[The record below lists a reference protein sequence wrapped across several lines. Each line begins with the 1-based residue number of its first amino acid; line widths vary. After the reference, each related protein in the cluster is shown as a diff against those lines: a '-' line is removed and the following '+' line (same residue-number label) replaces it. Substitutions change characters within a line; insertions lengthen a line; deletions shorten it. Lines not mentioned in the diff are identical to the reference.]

1 MVTLALSNT
10 DVRENTGSL
19 QVLTLTSF
27 LSGDCIGADLQAN
40 SKAEILAQLA
50 QILVDAHPE
59 LDQASMLRI
68 LEARE
73 ELSST
78 GLEHGVAIPHGK
90 LPGLKTVIACFGRSR
105 EGLDFAALDGHPT
118 HLFFLLMAPQDSTS
132 EHLRALA
139 RIARLM
145 KDAALRQNL
154 LDADGP
160 EELFALLR
168 EADAAL

>member
-10 DVRENTGSL
+10 DVRENISQP
-19 QVLTLTSF
+19 QVLTLASF
-27 LSGDCIGADLQAN
+27 LSCNCIGAELKAN
-40 SKAEILAQLA
+40 SKSEILAELTR
-50 QILVDAHPE
+50 ILVADNPA
-59 LDQASMLRI
+59 LDHAGVLRK

-90 LPGLKTVIACFGRSR
+90 WPGLKQVVACFGRSK

-118 HLFFLLMAPQDSTS
+118 HLVFLLMAPQDSTS

-145 KDAALRQNL
+145 KDDELRQNL
-154 LDADGP
+154 LDADDA
-160 EELFALLR
+160 EELFQLLT